1 MKHAKAWVLCG
12 WLLALLLC
20 AGTIVRTTFVADLS
34 AFMPKM
40 PTARQ
45 QLLVDQLRDGFITR
59 LVMIGIEGGDA
70 PQRARLSQQLAQALR
85 QDKAFLG
92 VQNGDAATQERDHAY
107 VFGNRYLLSPA
118 VTPERFTADG
128 LHQAIGETVSS
139 LSGNAG
145 MALKQL
151 LPRDPTAETLA
162 ILEQFSG
169 DSQPRS
175 QDGAW
180 VSRDGQRAILLV
192 QTRADGSDLD
202 AQSAAIDHI
211 RQAFDGIADRP
222 ATARLVM
229 SGAGVFSVAS
239 RARIEHEV
247 MRLGLAGMAL
257 VIALL
262 LPVYRSVGLLLL
274 GLLPVLSGALV
285 GITAVSLG
293 FGQVHGLTLGFG
305 TTLIG
310 EAVDYSIYTFIQH
323 GGGHGSSGFW
333 RTIRLGVLTSVAGFA
348 ALLFSGFPG
357 LSQLGLYSI
366 SGLIAAALVT
376 RFVLPLLMPA
386 QPKLRDLSRVGRAL
400 EQLFRRLAGKMWLL
414 LLLLAGAAVV
424 VGWHHDTIWNRQLSA
439 LSPVTQQEQALDA
452 SLRGDLGALDMR
464 YIASFT
470 APDEQAALRGAEQSG
485 EVLRRLVAAGELGG
499 FNSPAYALPSTA
511 TQQRR
516 QAALPPE
523 QALRSALDQAL
534 VGMPIRADKLG
545 GFITDVEAA
554 KQRPP
559 LARADLNGSSMA
571 MLVDSLLIR
580 RRHDILVLMPLRA
593 SGHGPHPD
601 TIDLGAV
608 GTALAAPGLPGITV
622 IDLVQETTDIFDRY
636 LGDAVLMSGVGALAI
651 VALLLVSLRSVR
663 RTLLVTLPLVA
674 AVTCVTAGL
683 LLTHHRLTIL
693 HLVGLLL
700 VVAVGSNYALFFDGG
715 ISDKSD
721 DERLRM
727 QTSVVLANLATV
739 GSFGLLGL
747 STVPVL
753 SAIGGTVSVGAFLAL
768 LFSAML

>member
-1 MKHAKAWVLCG
+1 MKHAKAWVLGG

-20 AGTIVRTTFVADLS
+20 AGVIVRTTFVADLS

-59 LVMIGIEGGDA
+59 VIMVGIEGGDA
-70 PQRARLSQQLAQALR
+70 RQRARVSQQLAQVLR
-85 QDKAFLG
+85 KDQAFLG
-92 VQNGDAATQERDHAY
+92 VQNGDVATQERDQAY

-118 VTPERFTADG
+118 VTPGRFTADG

-145 MALKQL
+145 MALKHL

-169 DSQPRS
+169 DSQPMS

-180 VSRDGQRAILLV
+180 SSRDGQRAILLL

-202 AQSAAIDHI
+202 AQSAAIEHI
-211 RQAFDGIADRP
+211 RQAFDGIAERP
-222 ATARLVM
+222 AATRLVM

-247 MRLGLAGMAL
+247 LRLGLAGMVL

-262 LPVYRSVGLLLL
+262 LPVYRSVRLLLL

-333 RTIRLGVLTSVAGFA
+333 RTIRLGVMTSVAGFA

-366 SGLIAAALVT
+366 SGLVAAALVT
-376 RFVLPLLMPA
+376 RYVLPLLMPA
-386 QPKLRDLSRVGRAL
+386 HPGLRDLSRVGRVL
-400 EQLFRRLAGKMWLL
+400 EQVFRRLGGKLWLL
-414 LLLLAGAAVV
+414 LVLLAGSAAFVA
-424 VGWHHDTIWNRQLSA
+424 WHHDTIWNRQLSA
-439 LSPVTQQEQALDA
+439 LSPVTKQEQVLDA
-452 SLRGDLGALDMR
+452 SLRADLGALDMR

-470 APDEQAALRGAEQSG
+470 APDEQAALRGAEQAG
-485 EVLRRLVAAGELGG
+485 EALRRLVAAGELAG
-499 FNSPAYALPSTA
+499 FNSPASALPSIA

-516 QAALPPE
+516 QAALPEEP
-523 QALRSALDQAL
+523 ALRSALDQAL
-534 VGMPIRADKLG
+534 AGMPIHADKLE
-545 GFITDVEAA
+545 GFVTDVAAA
-554 KQRPP
+554 KQRAP

-580 RRHDILVLMPLRA
+580 RSHDILVLMPLRA
-593 SGHGPHPD
+593 PGRGPHPD
-601 TIDLGAV
+601 TIDLAAV
-608 GTALAAPGLPGITV
+608 GAALAAPGLPAITV
-622 IDLVQETTDIFDRY
+622 IDLVEETTNIFDRY
-636 LGDAVLMSGVGALAI
+636 LADAVLMSGVGALAI
-651 VALLLVSLRSVR
+651 VGLLLVSLRSVR
-663 RTLLVTLPLVA
+663 RTALVTLPLAA
-674 AVTCVTAGL
+674 AVACVTAGL
-683 LLTHHRLTIL
+683 LLTHHQLTIL

-715 ISDKSD
+715 VTDRSVD
-721 DERLRM
+721 DRIRM

-747 STVPVL
+747 SSVPVL
-753 SAIGGTVSVGAFLAL
+753 SAIGSTVSAGAFLAL

>member
-1 MKHAKAWVLCG
+1 MKHKIWVLLGC
-12 WLLALLLC
+12 LVALLSC
-20 AGTIVRTTFVADLS
+20 VGVIAHTTFVADLS

-59 LVMIGIEGGDA
+59 LIMLGIDGGDA

-85 QDKAFLG
+85 GDPAFLG
-92 VQNGDAATQERDHAY
+92 VQNGDGATRDRDEAY

-118 VTPERFTADG
+118 VTPEHFTAAG
-128 LHQAIGETVSS
+128 LRQAIGDTLSS

-145 MALKQL
+145 MALKHL

-162 ILEQFSG
+162 ILEQFAG
-169 DSQPRS
+169 DSQPLT
-175 QDGAW
+175 QNGAW
-180 VSRDGQRAILLV
+180 SSRDGRRAILLV

-211 RQAFDGIADRP
+211 RQAFEQIPNRP
-222 ATARLVM
+222 AATRLVM

-239 RARIEHEV
+239 RARVEREV
-247 MRLGLAGMAL
+247 ARLGLAGLAL

-262 LPVYRSVGLLLL
+262 LPVYRSVGLLVL

-293 FGQVHGLTLGFG
+293 FGHVHGLTLGFG

-323 GGGHGSSGFW
+323 GGGRGPSGFW
-333 RTIRLGVLTSVAGFA
+333 RTIRLGVMTSVAGFA

-366 SGLIAAALVT
+366 SGLVAAALVT
-376 RFVLPLLMPA
+376 RFVLPLLMPS
-386 QPKLRDLSRVGRAL
+386 QPALRDLSRPGRVL
-400 EQLFRRLAGKMWLL
+400 EQVFQRLGGHVWLL
-414 LLLLAGAAVV
+414 LAVLVGAAAVV
-424 VGWHHDTIWNRQLSA
+424 AWHHDTIWNRQLSA
-439 LSPVTQQEQALDA
+439 LSPVTAQEQALDA
-452 SLRGDLGALDMR
+452 SLRSDLGGLDMR

-470 APDEQAALRGAEQSG
+470 APDEQQALRGAEATG
-485 EVLRRLVAAGELGG
+485 KVLRRLVAAGELGA
-499 FNSPAYALPSTA
+499 FNSPAVALPSIEA
-511 TQQRR
+511 QRAR
-516 QAALPPE
+516 QAALPPGPE
-523 QALRSALDQAL
+523 LRTALGEALK
-534 VGMPIRADKLG
+534 GMPIHEDKLA
-545 GFITDVEAA
+545 GFITDVRSA
-554 KQRPP
+554 KQRAP
-559 LARADLNGSSMA
+559 LARADLNGTSMA
-571 MLVDSLLIR
+571 MLADSLLVR
-580 RRHDILVLMPLRA
+580 RQHDILVLMPLRA
-593 SGHGPHPD
+593 SGPGRHLD
-601 TIDLGAV
+601 TIDVRAV
-608 GTALAAPGLPGITV
+608 SAALAEPGLPAVTV

-663 RTLLVTLPLVA
+663 RTALVILPLFA
-674 AVTCVTAGL
+674 AVACVTAGL
-683 LLTHHRLTIL
+683 LLTQHQLTIL

-700 VVAVGSNYALFFDGG
+700 VVAVGSNYALFFDSGMSG
-715 ISDKSD
+715 LSSE
-721 DERLRM
+721 ERRRM

-747 STVPVL
+747 SSVPVL
-753 SAIGGTVSVGAFLAL
+753 SAIGGTVSAGTFLAL
-768 LFSAML
+768 LFSAMH

>member
-1 MKHAKAWVLCG
+1 
-12 WLLALLLC
+12 
-20 AGTIVRTTFVADLS
+20 
-34 AFMPKM
+34 
-40 PTARQ
+40 
-45 QLLVDQLRDGFITR
+45 
-59 LVMIGIEGGDA
+59 
-70 PQRARLSQQLAQALR
+70 
-85 QDKAFLG
+85 
-92 VQNGDAATQERDHAY
+92 
-107 VFGNRYLLSPA
+107 
-118 VTPERFTADG
+118 
-128 LHQAIGETVSS
+128 
-139 LSGNAG
+139 
-145 MALKQL
+145 
-151 LPRDPTAETLA
+151 
-162 ILEQFSG
+162 
-169 DSQPRS
+169 
-175 QDGAW
+175 
-180 VSRDGQRAILLV
+180 
-192 QTRADGSDLD
+192 
-202 AQSAAIDHI
+202 
-211 RQAFDGIADRP
+211 
-222 ATARLVM
+222 
-229 SGAGVFSVAS
+229 
-239 RARIEHEV
+239 
-247 MRLGLAGMAL
+247 
-257 VIALL
+257 
-262 LPVYRSVGLLLL
+262 
-274 GLLPVLSGALV
+274 
-285 GITAVSLG
+285 VSLG

-333 RTIRLGVLTSVAGFA
+333 RTIRLGVMTSVAGFA

-386 QPKLRDLSRVGRAL
+386 QPKLRDLSRVGQAL

-414 LLLLAGAAVV
+414 LLLLVAAAAV

-545 GFITDVEAA
+545 GFVTDVEAA
-554 KQRPP
+554 KQRQP

-593 SGHGPHPD
+593 PGHGPHPD
-601 TIDLGAV
+601 TIDLRTVGA
-608 GTALAAPGLPGITV
+608 ALAAPGLPGITV

-651 VALLLVSLRSVR
+651 VALLLVSLRSAR

-683 LLTHHRLTIL
+683 LLTHHQLTIL

-715 ISDKSD
+715 ISDKTD
-721 DERLRM
+721 EERLRM